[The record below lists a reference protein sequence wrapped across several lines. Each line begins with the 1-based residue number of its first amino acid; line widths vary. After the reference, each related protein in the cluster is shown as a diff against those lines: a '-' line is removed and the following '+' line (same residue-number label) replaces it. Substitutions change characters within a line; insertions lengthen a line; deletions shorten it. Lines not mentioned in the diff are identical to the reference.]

1 MCVGVMGNWE
11 QGKGVGRKDERTK
24 RVCVCV
30 CVWGGG
36 GVEKKGIRNKKT
48 MFLSK
53 FVGFLQYSLPM
64 VPLRNG

>member
-1 MCVGVMGNWE
+1 MGNWE

-30 CVWGGG
+30 WGGG
-36 GVEKKGIRNKKT
+36 GWVEKKVIRNKKT

-53 FVGFLQYSLPM
+53 FVGSLQYSLPM